1 MRATSGETI
10 PDDGR
15 RPGISDF
22 SDSEAGSNSRYAWRA
37 TRSRPDVTDLDIP
50 GFAERLLAVIDDGR
64 RTATY
69 KLALL
74 VALTT
79 TCIETGRL
87 PSGTQFSVS
96 TRGIAS
102 LVAEQYWRQLRP
114 FPSPQGPVDLRQI
127 TNKSAAILTKLASLR
142 EQAPFA
148 RSWRE
153 ACEARPDVA
162 ERVLDSIELTVARY
176 PILRLQVVDGVP
188 QPFIYDV
195 DWTESV
201 SLQQLHH
208 LGDSAVI
215 FRSGAADQLVRLSP
229 LVRPLVEAHWVR
241 MVADLNNLTPV
252 EDDLRRHL
260 FGSERVTFP
269 PALRIGLGE
278 MQDDTC
284 FYCGLHL
291 EGRSAIDHFI
301 PWARWPNDAVE
312 NLVAAHPSCNGHKS
326 DRIPGPTP
334 LVRWSDRLRSRRR
347 EMRQLAVTAKW
358 DSAASRTMAVA
369 TSLYGHLPEGTPLWD
384 GPGAVVGAHPK
395 QLLAILAGSG

>member
-1 MRATSGETI
+1 MYVTAL
-10 PDDGR
+10 
-15 RPGISDF
+15 
-22 SDSEAGSNSRYAWRA
+22 
-37 TRSRPDVTDLDIP
+37 DVP

-79 TCIETGRL
+79 TCIEAGRA
-87 PSGTQFSVS
+87 PSGNQFSVS
-96 TRGIAS
+96 TRKIAR

-114 FPSPQGPVDLRQI
+114 FPSSQGPVDLRQI

-148 RSWRE
+148 RSWHE
-153 ACEARPDVA
+153 ACETHPAMA
-162 ERVLDSIELTVARY
+162 ERVLDHVELTVARY

-201 SLQQLHH
+201 SLQHLHH
-208 LGDSAVI
+208 LGDGAVV

-229 LVRPLVEAHWVR
+229 LVRPLVETHWVR
-241 MVADLNNLTPV
+241 MVADLNKLAPV
-252 EDDLRRHL
+252 EDELRRHL

-269 PALRIGLGE
+269 PILRSGLGE
-278 MQDDTC
+278 MQEDVC
-284 FYCGLHL
+284 FYCGLRL
-291 EGRSAIDHFI
+291 DGRFAIDHFI

-312 NLVAAHPSCNGHKS
+312 NLVAAHTSCNGHKS

-334 LVRWSDRLRSRRR
+334 LVRWSERLRSQNK
-347 EMRQLAVTAKW
+347 EMRQLAVAAKW

-384 GPGAVVGAHPK
+384 GPGSVVGARPNE
-395 QLLAILAGSG
+395 LLAILTGSG

>member
-1 MRATSGETI
+1 MGETI
-10 PDDGR
+10 PDGAS
-15 RPGISDF
+15 RPGISDLGRI
-22 SDSEAGSNSRYAWRA
+22 ENIGRHCGLA
-37 TRSRPDVTDLDIP
+37 TCWVIGVIALDIP
-50 GFAERLLAVIDDGR
+50 GFAERLLAVIDEGR

-74 VALTT
+74 IALTM
-79 TCIETGRL
+79 TCVEAGRT
-87 PSGTQFSVS
+87 PSEHPFSVS
-96 TRGIAS
+96 TRRIAS

-114 FPSPQGPVDLRQI
+114 FPSSQGPVDLRQI

-142 EQAPFA
+142 DQAPVA

-153 ACEARPDVA
+153 ACEARPELA
-162 ERVLDSIELTVARY
+162 ERVLDHVELTVARY

-195 DWTESV
+195 DWTESA
-201 SLQQLHH
+201 SLQHLHH
-208 LGDSAVI
+208 LGDHAVV

-229 LVRPLVEAHWVR
+229 LVRPLVETHWVR
-241 MVADLNNLTPV
+241 MVADLNQLAPV
-252 EDDLRRHL
+252 EDELRRHL
-260 FGSERVTFP
+260 FGSERIAFP
-269 PALRIGLGE
+269 PSLRSGLGA
-278 MQDDTC
+278 MQEDIC
-284 FYCGLHL
+284 FYCGLRL
-291 EGRSAIDHFI
+291 DGRFAIDHFI

-334 LVRWSDRLRSRRR
+334 LIRWSDRLRSQQR

-358 DSAASRTMAVA
+358 NSAASRTMAVA
-369 TSLYGHLPEGTPLWD
+369 TSLYGHLPEGAPLWD

-395 QLLAILAGSG
+395 QLLAILAGSE